1 MRFQQQAPISLA
13 VTSSLSTR
21 RSHPAQPPDNPGA
34 STSEPPQSPYK
45 STATSIRNHINQ
57 LRFDHLYLMPY
68 LLQELEEIQELPHP
82 HLPEVLQVLRSS
94 QVDVMT
100 IKLPIYQLAIVDI
113 LPHHNSTMHKN
124 PIHFFS
130 NHRISS
136 LQGTAYQGTDTRS
149 QHPHTDILPHKPPAP
164 EQPKASNQSIKIYH
178 LHNLSSA
185 SFS

>member
-1 MRFQQQAPISLA
+1 
-13 VTSSLSTR
+13 
-21 RSHPAQPPDNPGA
+21 
-34 STSEPPQSPYK
+34 
-45 STATSIRNHINQ
+45 
-57 LRFDHLYLMPY
+57 MPY

-113 LPHHNSTMHKN
+113 LPHHSSTMHKN

-136 LQGTAYQGTDTRS
+136 LQGLPFKAQRIKEQTPVHNTPIRTYCHTSLQPPNSRKRVISLSKSTIYIIYLQRHFLETRICLTFS
-149 QHPHTDILPHKPPAP
+149 LFSCFKFSNILPFILN
-164 EQPKASNQSIKIYH
+164 QVSNSLNI
-178 LHNLSSA
+178 
-185 SFS
+185 F